1 MKPEIPP
8 TAHAKLR
15 SHAEALADALGPAL
29 RARSAT
35 LACAESCTGGLIG
48 ALVTAVAGS
57 SEYFLGGVIAYA
69 NAVKVG
75 ELNVSPAT
83 LADHGAVSA
92 ATAREMALGVRAR
105 LGADYAVS
113 VTGIAGPGGATPDK
127 PVGLV
132 FVGLAGPSGVTAIRH
147 VFPGDREAVRLAAA
161 GAALERVLGALGG
174 GQAAI

>member
-1 MKPEIPP
+1 MNPPP
-8 TAHAKLR
+8 TPSLITLR
-15 SHAEALADALGPAL
+15 TRAEALAEALGPAL
-29 RARSAT
+29 LARSAT

-48 ALVTAVAGS
+48 ALVTAVPGS
-57 SEYFLGGVIAYA
+57 SDYFLGGVIAYA

-75 ELNVSPAT
+75 QLDVSPAT

-92 ATAREMALGVRAR
+92 ATAREMAAGARAR

-113 VTGIAGPGGATPDK
+113 VTGIAGPGGATPEK

-147 VFPGDREAVRLAAA
+147 LFPGDREAVRLAAA
-161 GAALERVLGALGG
+161 GAALERVLEALGAVG
-174 GQAAI
+174 